1 MFDSINVGPVVCT
14 EIQYYLFSSLPS
26 VHVILDVG
34 PTEHAFRILQKVRS
48 GLICVLASFH
58 SVHPPPLL
66 FLAGGG
72 SGGKG
77 WWRLSLLP
85 NCGWGGCSFFMKNKL
100 KSEPFND
107 KKLQTKMFF
116 SAITKNLNWKILTK
130 NSVTLRWDGAKDE
143 KF

>member
-1 MFDSINVGPVVCT
+1 MPSEFSRKWGQASYASLHHSIVCT
-14 EIQYYLFSSLPS
+14 LPPSSFLR
-26 VHVILDVG
+26 VG
-34 PTEHAFRILQKVRS
+34 GVGGRGGEGWVSYQI
-48 GLICVLASFH
+48 
-58 SVHPPPLL
+58 
-66 FLAGGG
+66 AGGAVAVF
-72 SGGKG
+72 S
-77 WWRLSLLP
+77 W
-85 NCGWGGCSFFMKNKL
+85 KNKL